1 MELKRSLFVT
11 IEGGEGSGKT
21 TLAKNLVEYY
31 KSEGINAIYTR
42 EPGGIKEAEE
52 IRNIVVNN
60 DLPQMEQL
68 LLFAACR
75 KLNLDRIIKP
85 ALQQPNT
92 IVFCDRYI
100 TSSIVYQGIVGGLGE
115 NTVKEVMKMIGAIN
129 PDFEFILCVDPEIG
143 MKRACSAGREVN
155 LNDAKG
161 IEFHKQINDA
171 YIRIGKETYLKKGY
185 DSIRE
190 FINTTRF
197 DKDYLREHAI
207 AYVNNLIEEING
219 ATTNVS

>member
-1 MELKRSLFVT
+1 MELKKSLFIT

-21 TLAKNLVEYY
+21 TLAKNLVGHY
-31 KSEGINAIYTR
+31 KAQGINAIYTR

-92 IVFCDRYI
+92 LIICDRYV

-115 NTVKEVMKMIGAIN
+115 GTVKKIMEMIKAIR
-129 PDFEFILCVDPEIG
+129 PDFEFILGVDPEIG
-143 MKRACSAGREVN
+143 MKRACSAGREIN
-155 LNDAKG
+155 LNDTKG
-161 IEFHKQINDA
+161 IEFHKQINEA
-171 YIRIGKETYLKKGY
+171 YEAIGREFYIRKGY
-185 DSIRE
+185 DECRM
-190 FINTTRF
+190 FINTTHF
-197 DKDYLREHAI
+197 DKDYICKYVI
-207 AYVNNLIEEING
+207 AYINNLIEDKCGE
-219 ATTNVS
+219 

>member
-1 MELKRSLFVT
+1 MELKRSLFIT

-21 TLAKNLVEYY
+21 TLAKNLVEHY
-31 KSEGINAIYTR
+31 KAQGINAIYTR

-92 IVFCDRYI
+92 LIICDRYV
-100 TSSIVYQGIVGGLGE
+100 TSSIVYQGLVGRLGE
-115 NTVKEVMKMIGAIN
+115 YAVKNVMNMIGAIDS
-129 PDFEFILCVDPEIG
+129 DFEFILGVDPEVG
-143 MKRACSAGREVN
+143 MKRACSAGREIN
-155 LNDAKG
+155 LNDTKG

-171 YIRIGKETYLKKGY
+171 YKYIVERFFATHGY
-185 DSIRE
+185 DKNKI
-190 FINTTRF
+190 FINTTHF
-197 DKDYLREHAI
+197 DESYIRDYAI
-207 AYVNNLIEEING
+207 NYINTFIINIED
-219 ATTNVS
+219 V

>member
-1 MELKRSLFVT
+1 MELKRSLFIT

-21 TLAKNLVEYY
+21 TLAKKLVEYY
-31 KSEGINAIYTR
+31 KSLRINAIYTR

-92 IVFCDRYI
+92 IVICDRYV

-115 NTVKEVMKMIGAIN
+115 DTVKKVMEMIGVIP
-129 PDFEFILCVDPEIG
+129 PDLEIILSIDPKIG
-143 MKRACSAGREVN
+143 MERACADGREIN
-155 LNDAKG
+155 LNDTRG
-161 IEFHKQINDA
+161 LEFHKQINDA
-171 YIRIGKETYLKKGY
+171 YDMYNGYGKKSL
-185 DSIRE
+185 
-190 FINTTRF
+190 FINSG
-197 DKDYLREHAI
+197 EHSKEAVFEIIAI
-207 AYVNNLIEEING
+207 CINHRII
-219 ATTNVS
+219 THNI